1 MRLAEIKPRQTE
13 NSLHRSCS
21 PPVDQVLSDPNFDF
35 VSWDIFGNWKERNG
49 NQFGAGS
56 PSPSIPRS
64 ERQYDGDNYFEY
76 CEVLSTR

>member
-1 MRLAEIKPRQTE
+1 MRLAEIKPRRTE
-13 NSLHRSCS
+13 NSLHRDRT
-21 PPVDQVLSDPNFDF
+21 PAVEQVLSDPNFDF
-35 VSWDIFGNWKERNG
+35 TSWDIFGNWKERTG
-49 NQFGAGS
+49 NHFGAGS